1 MTLKKA
7 ISIFCI
13 VIFNLT
19 NALAYSETIVS
30 EPVSLIHRYLI
41 NYLFSFIWKNI
52 FYLISQDK
60 ITSAA
65 KSVMIPIPCILF
77 DLRLRELIFKKIM
90 EQASNKCHS
99 NEHGYGYLRIQELI
113 H

>member
-52 FYLISQDK
+52 F
-60 ITSAA
+60 
-65 KSVMIPIPCILF
+65 LF
-77 DLRLRELIFKKIM
+77 DFSGQNYISSKI
-90 EQASNKCHS
+90 SNDTNSLHFISLEAKRA
-99 NEHGYGYLRIQELI
+99 NLQKNHGTGIK
-113 H
+113 